1 MISVVIPS
9 YRSPQYLDIC
19 LSSLFEGQI
28 NDNEIIVVID
38 GYVEESQKIIDKY
51 KTKVSFLEFDEN
63 RGMTHAINFGVYN
76 ATQEKILIVNDDNV
90 FPDEWDKILE
100 SYNVDK
106 TVITPN
112 QIEPTGPGM
121 FNFPVK
127 DFGRNAID
135 FHYGDFVVYEKS
147 IRKDEDTPDG
157 EIFPF
162 FMTKKNFMI
171 VNGFDTLYESPF
183 ICDWDFFLKLEMMG
197 MEFKRSNRLHFY
209 HFGSKATKNREEHK
223 EDEQTFK
230 RSEMEAYE
238 TFQYKWGFV
247 PRNMK
252 HNSKS
257 PKTIVKGVKYD

>member
-1 MISVVIPS
+1 MKRKALQKSS
-9 YRSPQYLDIC
+9 KYEQYD
-19 LSSLFEGQI
+19 
-28 NDNEIIVVID
+28 
-38 GYVEESQKIIDKY
+38 IDK
-51 KTKVSFLEFDEN
+51 T
-63 RGMTHAINFGVYN
+63 
-76 ATQEKILIVNDDNV
+76 IV
-90 FPDEWDKILE
+90 
-100 SYNVDK
+100 
-106 TVITPN
+106 TPN

-171 VNGFDTLYESPF
+171 VNGFDTIYESPF

-223 EDEQTFK
+223 EDEETFK
-230 RSEMEAYE
+230 ESEIEAYN

-257 PKTIVKGVKYD
+257 PKTKIKGVKYD